1 MLLKVTTFLQF
12 AARQHCNVIE
22 IFDHFNIL
30 TEVLCQSVSVLKYFS
45 SGKMTSWLTDHEWML
60 AIGTFV
66 HQKNNAVFI

>member
-45 SGKMTSWLTDHEWML
+45 SGKMTS
-60 AIGTFV
+60 
-66 HQKNNAVFI
+66 